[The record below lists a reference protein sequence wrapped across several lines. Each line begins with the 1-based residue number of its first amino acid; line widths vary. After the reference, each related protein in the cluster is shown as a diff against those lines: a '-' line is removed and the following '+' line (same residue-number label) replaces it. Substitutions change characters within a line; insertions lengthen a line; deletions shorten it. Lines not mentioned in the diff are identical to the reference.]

1 MKKRVLFV
9 LTNHVELGDTGEFT
23 GYHLAE
29 ASRPYNFL
37 KKYGIEVDFA
47 SPMGG
52 KPLPDAF
59 DLEDEDNK
67 TFWED
72 EEVQGKLSATFTP
85 ETAEAQN
92 YAGIYFPGG
101 HGTMWDFPDNL
112 ALQELTRDIYE
123 QGGFVAAVCHG
134 PAALVNVKLSAG
146 NYLVAGKK
154 VNAFTNE
161 EERQAEKEDVVP
173 FLLETA
179 LKERGA
185 IFESSPAFESHVVM
199 DSRLIT
205 GQNPAS
211 AKAVAE
217 KMVGILEGLEYKDPA
232 VSHS

>member
-29 ASRPYNFL
+29 VAKPYLFL
-37 KKYGIEVDFA
+37 KKYGVHVDIA

-52 KPLPDAF
+52 KPTPDAF
-59 DLEDEDNK
+59 DLEDKDNAE
-67 TFWED
+67 FWED
-72 EEVQGKLSATFTP
+72 KEVQGKLGATLTP
-85 ETAEAQN
+85 EMAEADN
-92 YAGIYFPGG
+92 YAGIFFPGG
-101 HGTMWDFPDNL
+101 HGTMWDFPENL

-154 VNAFTNE
+154 INAFTNE
-161 EERQAEKEDVVP
+161 EEKKAEKAEVVP

-185 IFESSPAFESHVVM
+185 IFESGEAFGEYVVM
-199 DSRLIT
+199 DSRVIT

-232 VSHS
+232 VSH